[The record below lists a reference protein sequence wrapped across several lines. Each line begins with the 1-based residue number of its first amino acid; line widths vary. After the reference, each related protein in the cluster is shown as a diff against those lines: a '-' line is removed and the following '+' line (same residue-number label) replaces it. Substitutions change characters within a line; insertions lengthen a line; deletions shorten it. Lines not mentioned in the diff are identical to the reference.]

1 MPFEREIGRIL
12 FGLLVGLLMV
22 VGSAAYWAV
31 AGPESLLLREDNPRR
46 VEFERAIRRGAIYDA
61 NETLLV
67 HSVVDRGRFPVRM
80 YLAPAFFGTL
90 GYYSFRYGTGGVEA
104 FYDGLLSGR
113 DEPDTWERWWRE
125 RVLGL
130 PRVGTDVRLTLQADL
145 QNVASEAV
153 GGRRGVVIALDAER
167 GDLRALV
174 SRPSYDPNVLD
185 EQWAVLSQSPDN
197 PFFNRALQGRYQP
210 GSALH
215 LPMVLLAALGNVDLG
230 APIPQVDAPQQVNG
244 VTIACVIA
252 PSEPELTLAD
262 ALSHGCPSGVMRLT
276 TILDTSA
283 IGQTLASF
291 ELESIP
297 PVDVGRV
304 LMPEAAPTGQR
315 AAITLDDLLGQGRLT
330 LNPLAFARF
339 MAAVVSAGDVP
350 PLRLADA
357 VRPPQAEWQVLPR
370 PRQEVSLVAPAATTR
385 GREWLMATGSLLG
398 LPEGMGGYAAVAQ
411 SGEETQVWF
420 TGFVSNGDDQIVVL
434 VILEN
439 TADVREAA
447 AVGSAV
453 LKAYVEANSTP

>member
-1 MPFEREIGRIL
+1 MPFEREIARIL
-12 FGLLVGLLMV
+12 FGLLVGLLLV

-61 NETLLV
+61 NEMLLV
-67 HSVVDRGRFPVRM
+67 HSVADQGRFPVRM
-80 YLAPAFFGTL
+80 YLAPAFFGTV

-125 RVLGL
+125 QVLGL

-153 GGRRGVVIALDAER
+153 GGRRGVVITLDAEH
-167 GDLRALV
+167 GDLLTLV

-215 LPMVLLAALGNVDLG
+215 LPMVLLAALGNIDLSTSISQ
-230 APIPQVDAPQQVNG
+230 ADAPQTVNG
-244 VTIACVIA
+244 VTIECVIT
-252 PSEPELTLAD
+252 PPMPDLTLAE
-262 ALSHGCPSGVMRLT
+262 ALSHGCPAGVLRLT

-291 ELESIP
+291 ELEVIP
-297 PVDVGRV
+297 PIDVGRV
-304 LMPEAAPTGQR
+304 LVPEATPTAER
-315 AAITLDDLLGQGRLT
+315 VALTRDDLLGQGRLT

-339 MAAVVSAGDVP
+339 LAAVVSEGAVP

-357 VRPPQAEWQVLPR
+357 VRPPQAGWQVLPR
-370 PRQEVSLVAPAATTR
+370 SRQEISFVTRPAAMQ
-385 GREWLMATGSLLG
+385 GRDWLLATGSLLG
-398 LPEGMGGYAAVAQ
+398 LPDGMGGYAAVAQ

-420 TGFVSNGDDQIVVL
+420 AGFVSNGDDQIVVL

-453 LKAYVEANSTP
+453 LQAYVEANSTP

>member
-12 FGLLVGLLMV
+12 FGLLVGLLVV

-46 VEFERAIRRGAIYDA
+46 VEFERAIRRGAIYDV
-61 NETLLV
+61 NGMLLV
-67 HSVVDRGRFPVRM
+67 RSVVDQGRFPVRM

-125 RVLGL
+125 QVLGL

-145 QNVASEAV
+145 QNVASAAV
-153 GGRRGVVIALDAER
+153 GGRRGVVIALNAEQ
-167 GDLRALV
+167 GDILTLV
-174 SRPSYDPNVLD
+174 SRPTYDPNVLD
-185 EQWAVLSQSPDN
+185 EQWTALSQSPEN

-215 LPMVLLAALGNVDLG
+215 LPMLLLAALGNVDLSM
-230 APIPQVDAPQQVNG
+230 PIPQADAPQTVNG
-244 VTIACVIA
+244 VTVACVII
-252 PSEPELTLAD
+252 PTGPELTLAE
-262 ALSHGCPSGVMRLT
+262 ALSHGCPAGVARLA
-276 TILDTSA
+276 TILDMNA

-291 ELESIP
+291 ELETIP

-304 LMPEAAPTGQR
+304 LMPDATPTAER
-315 AAITLDDLLGQGRLT
+315 SALMLDDLLGQGRLT

-339 MAAVVSAGDVP
+339 LAAVVNEGAVP

-357 VRPPQAEWQVLPR
+357 LRPPQAEWQALPR
-370 PRQEVSLVAPAATTR
+370 ARQEISLVTRAAAAK
-385 GREWLMATGSLLG
+385 GRDWLLATGSLLD
-398 LPEGMGGYAAVAQ
+398 LLDDMGGYAAVAQ
-411 SGEETQVWF
+411 SGEETHVWF
-420 TGFVSNGDDQIVVL
+420 AGFVSNGDDQIVVL

-439 TADVREAA
+439 TADVREAV

-453 LKAYVEANSTP
+453 LQAYVEANSTP

>member
-12 FGLLVGLLMV
+12 FGLLVGLLVV

-61 NETLLV
+61 SEMLLA

-125 RVLGL
+125 QVLGL
-130 PRVGTDVRLTLQADL
+130 PRVGTDVRLTLRWEL
-145 QNVASEAV
+145 QDVASEAV
-153 GGRRGVVIALDAER
+153 GGRRGVVIALNAEQ
-167 GDLRALV
+167 GDILALV
-174 SRPSYDPNVLD
+174 SRPTYDPNELD
-185 EQWAVLSQSPDN
+185 EQWAVLSQSPEN

-215 LPMVLLAALGNVDLG
+215 LPMVLLAALGNVDLSM
-230 APIPQVDAPQQVNG
+230 PIPQADAPQTVNG
-244 VTIACVIA
+244 VMINCAIA
-252 PSEPELTLAD
+252 PPTPELTLAD
-262 ALSHGCPSGVMRLT
+262 ALSHGCPAGVVRLT
-276 TILDTSA
+276 TILDASA
-283 IGQTLASF
+283 IGQTLVSF
-291 ELESIP
+291 ELEAIP

-304 LMPEAAPTGQR
+304 LVPEATPAGER
-315 AAITLDDLLGQGRLT
+315 SALMLDDVLGQGRLT

-339 MAAVVSAGDVP
+339 LAAVVSEGAVP

-357 VRPPQAEWQVLPR
+357 VRPPQAGWQVLPR
-370 PRQEVSLVAPAATTR
+370 PRQEISFVTRAAATQ
-385 GREWLMATGSLLG
+385 GRDWLLATGSLLG
-398 LPEGMGGYAAVAQ
+398 LPNGMGGYAAVAQ

-420 TGFVSNGDDQIVVL
+420 AGFVSKGDDQIVVL

-439 TADVREAA
+439 TADVREAT

-453 LKAYVEANSTP
+453 LQAYVEANSTP